1 MIELSQISQM
11 ISVWIAAPVAVVL
24 GAALGFFFYKLYR
37 SSTIKSAQAEAQ
49 EILQEAKDAAE
60 LKLLEEKERI
70 QEIETELWAKDEK
83 AMLDVEERIEE
94 LQEIAQE
101 KKQKA
106 DNIYSQERQK
116 ALQHETEVKKG
127 EAEIQKQEDN
137 LNQFRSSVREITEQM
152 IEKLAQKIGVTRETA
167 REQLI
172 TQLFTEAEKRGR
184 ELAQN
189 IEDDMKEHSEQKA
202 KRLLAIALDR
212 FARPYCA
219 ERGISA
225 VYFENP
231 DQRRILVDAKGENL
245 KTIEELTGCDI
256 IVQDEMEMVGVAGFD
271 PVRRELT
278 RRLLE
283 RILKEKR
290 PVTPDQ
296 IRKFAEN
303 QKRELLS
310 QIKRDGDNLAK
321 ELKMEGLH
329 PEIRQMM
336 GSLRFRYSFTQ
347 NQYFHCGE
355 VGWLAGL
362 LASELG
368 SVEIKKARRS
378 GMLHD
383 LGKAMDHEMD
393 GGHAVIGADF
403 IQKRS
408 EAADVVH
415 AVKAHHYDE
424 QPSTDMAFLVIAADA
439 ISGARPGARRSTIE
453 SYNQKVTELENIAR
467 SFDGV
472 TDCFIL
478 SGGREVRVLV
488 NSRKVDDTQALKLS
502 VEIAKRVEAECNYP
516 GQIKVVV
523 VRETVVSES
532 TRSSAHA

>member
-1 MIELSQISQM
+1 M

-403 IQKRS
+403 IQKRN